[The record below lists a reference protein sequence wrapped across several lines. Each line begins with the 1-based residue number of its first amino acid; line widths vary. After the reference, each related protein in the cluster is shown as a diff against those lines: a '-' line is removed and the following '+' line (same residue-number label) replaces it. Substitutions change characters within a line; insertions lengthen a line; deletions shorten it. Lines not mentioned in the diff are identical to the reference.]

1 MSRFMSIVFFV
12 ALLCLACR
20 ADPLEGDKDSPQLL
34 RPALYELQ
42 PGFSMLVFKVV
53 KNQEIPVMASM
64 NFDHG
69 WLDPQRGQG
78 PSGEIFADLSTWDS
92 GLLLRDTR
100 VVTVFFGAK
109 AEAPDFIHITLKSLP
124 DNFIQTMQ
132 GQGKPLAIKAP
143 VMVELNGI
151 KHDYIVDLSVTQIK
165 TNVLAVKSTGPV
177 MVKISDFGLT
187 ERLNTL
193 KQLCGH
199 KDVSDGVEVSFE
211 LRFAKVKQQ

>member
-1 MSRFMSIVFFV
+1 MSVIFLV

-20 ADPLEGDKDSPQLL
+20 ADPLEGDKDSAQLA
-34 RPALYELQ
+34 RPDLYELQ

-53 KNQEIPVMASM
+53 KNQEIPVAASM

-69 WLDPQRGQG
+69 WLSPQRGQG
-78 PSGEIFADLSTWDS
+78 PSGEVFADLSTWDS

-109 AEAPDFIHITLKSLP
+109 AEASAFIHITLKSLP
-124 DNFIQTMQ
+124 DNFLQTMQ
-132 GQGKPLAIKAP
+132 VQKKPLLIKAP

-151 KHDYIVDLSVTQIK
+151 KRDYIVDLSVTQIK
-165 TNVLAVKSTGPV
+165 ADVLAVKSTEPV

-187 ERLNTL
+187 ERLNVL

-199 KDVSDGVEVSFE
+199 KDVSDGVDVSFE
-211 LRFAKVKQQ
+211 LRFGKVKQQ